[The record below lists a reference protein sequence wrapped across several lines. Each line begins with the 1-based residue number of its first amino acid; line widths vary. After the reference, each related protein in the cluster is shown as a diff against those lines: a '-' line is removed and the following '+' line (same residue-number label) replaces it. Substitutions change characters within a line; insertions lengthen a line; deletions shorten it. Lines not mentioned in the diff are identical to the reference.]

1 MCGIENM
8 YLCNCIVRLMANS
21 VLEEKNILNLFVHG
35 FLFKEENVHFG
46 FPSLFGCRSAGEAGG
61 SILKTSI

>member
-21 VLEEKNILNLFVHG
+21 VLEEKIFLTCLFMASFFKRRMYILG
-35 FLFKEENVHFG
+35 FCLA
-46 FPSLFGCRSAGEAGG
+46 AGRGRMMEQHLNEQM
-61 SILKTSI
+61 IPF